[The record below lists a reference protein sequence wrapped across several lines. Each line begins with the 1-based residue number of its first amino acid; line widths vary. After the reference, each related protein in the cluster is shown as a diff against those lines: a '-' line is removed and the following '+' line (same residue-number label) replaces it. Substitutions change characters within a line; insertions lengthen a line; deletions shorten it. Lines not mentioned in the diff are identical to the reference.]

1 MFLGLDCWGSLKQSI
16 RVSFGFLEDGPSLRL
31 GDVSLDVY
39 CLGFRVWR
47 YMQGFKASH
56 EASLKWSLWRIYQSF
71 FSLQG
76 SFKGW
81 GPLSSFSSRVVTT
94 VLSGSPLQA
103 FRILVIRDLGDGF
116 AV

>member
-1 MFLGLDCWGSLKQSI
+1 
-16 RVSFGFLEDGPSLRL
+16 
-31 GDVSLDVY
+31 
-39 CLGFRVWR
+39 
-47 YMQGFKASH
+47 MQGFKASH

>member
-1 MFLGLDCWGSLKQSI
+1 M
-16 RVSFGFLEDGPSLRL
+16 RGPSLENFLLSR
-31 GDVSLDVY
+31 V
-39 CLGFRVWR
+39 LGFSVFWFRLL
-47 YMQGFKASH
+47 GLLKA
-56 EASLKWSLWRIYQSF
+56 IYKGF